1 MINIGIY
8 EPVYIDGIRTIYY
21 VSEFGDVIS
30 YKNEKIKHLKV
41 FETKPRKNKKKKRN
55 KKKQGYLYVKLWID
69 GKTKAAFLH
78 RLVAQAYIPNPD
90 NKPEVN
96 HKNANKHDNYVNNL
110 EWVTSKENKT
120 HARKHK
126 LTDYV
131 KGEDMGRAKYKNS
144 EIEYACQLLSENKY
158 TVSKISEMCKVDV
171 DTLYNIRSKGIYYEI
186 SSKYTFPSKTV
197 ESNSQYT
204 TEDIENVCK
213 LRQDGYTAKKISEI
227 TGVKIGTVNDV
238 IHRRR
243 RRDISN
249 KYNFIS

>member
-8 EPVYIDGIRTIYY
+8 EPVYIDGKPTIYY
-21 VSEFGDVIS
+21 VSEFGDVLS
-30 YKNEKIKHLKV
+30 YKNGKIKHLKV
-41 FETKPRKNKKKKRN
+41 FETKPKKNKKKRN
-55 KKKQGYLYVKLWID
+55 KKKQGYLYVKLWIN

-110 EWVTSKENKT
+110 EWDTSKENKK
-120 HARKHK
+120 HAKNNN
-126 LTDYV
+126 LIDYV
-131 KGEDMGRAKYKNS
+131 KGEDARRSKYKNS
-144 EIEYACQLLSENKY
+144 EIEYACKLLSENKY

-171 DTLYNIRSKGIYYEI
+171 NTLYNIRSKGIYYEI
-186 SSKYTFPSKTV
+186 TSKYTFPSKTV

-213 LRQDGYTAKKISEI
+213 LRQNGYSAKEISKL

-238 IHRRR
+238 IHYRRR
-243 RRDISN
+243 KDISS

>member
-21 VSEFGDVIS
+21 VSEFGDVVS
-30 YKNEKIKHLKV
+30 YIHGKVKHLKV
-41 FETKPRKNKKKKRN
+41 FETKPKKNKKKRN

-69 GKTKAAFLH
+69 GKSKAAFLH

-96 HKNANKHDNYVNNL
+96 HKNADKHDNYVSNL
-110 EWVTSKENKT
+110 EWVTSKENKE
-120 HARKHK
+120 HAKNNN
-126 LTDYV
+126 LTKYS
-131 KGEDMGRAKYKNS
+131 KGEDTGRAKYKNS
-144 EIEYACQLLSENKY
+144 EIEYACKLLSENKY
-158 TVSKISEMCKVDV
+158 TVSKISEMSKVDV

-197 ESNSQYT
+197 ESNSKYT
-204 TEDIENVCK
+204 TEDIEKVCQ
-213 LRQDGYTAKKISEI
+213 LRQDGYSAKEISVI
-227 TGVKIGTVNDV
+227 TGVKIGTVKDV

-243 RRDISN
+243 RKDISN